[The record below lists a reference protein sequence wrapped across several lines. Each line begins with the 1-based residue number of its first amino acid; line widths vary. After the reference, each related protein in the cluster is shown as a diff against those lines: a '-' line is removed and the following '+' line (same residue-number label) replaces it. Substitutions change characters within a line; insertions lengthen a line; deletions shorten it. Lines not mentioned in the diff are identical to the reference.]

1 MVLLLHFLQCFG
13 LNDIKDLPEL
23 PNMSYEEREKLYQ
36 EANLFSNE
44 DLKTD

>member
-1 MVLLLHFLQCFG
+1 MVLLLHFTMFR